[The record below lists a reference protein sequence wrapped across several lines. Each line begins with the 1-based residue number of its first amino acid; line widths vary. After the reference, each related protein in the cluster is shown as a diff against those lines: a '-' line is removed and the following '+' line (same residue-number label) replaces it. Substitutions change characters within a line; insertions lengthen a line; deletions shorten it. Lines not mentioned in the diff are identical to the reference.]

1 MDTVRLD
8 RDAFRTTAAN
18 GLTVLTERVE
28 GVRSAAVGVWV
39 RTASAH
45 EARAQ
50 MGISHLL
57 EHMVF
62 KGTERRS
69 AREIALALEARG
81 GSLDAYTS
89 RDTTSFQ
96 ARVLSR
102 DLPEAVDVLTDLVR
116 RPVLR
121 DADLQLERNVVL
133 EEINTVLDTPDD
145 LVFDLSAAALWPEH
159 SYGFQILGTPQSVGA
174 LAASDLR
181 ALHQRAY
188 VPSNCVIVGAGDL
201 SHERLLELVERQGW
215 FAPTSNGA
223 PPPLPSPSRAA
234 RGLEQRHQRDSAQ
247 VHLVFATDSVGFADQ
262 RRFALLVV
270 ANVLGG
276 GMSSRL
282 FQRVREELG
291 LAYAVYSYTSFFTQ
305 AGVAGVYVGTHPR
318 TATQAIEAVRAE
330 LGRVAREGLRGKEL
344 ADAKEQTQGQL
355 VLALESPSARMYR
368 LASCAVYD
376 DPYRSPDELLAVVD
390 ALTEDDVAAAAAEY
404 FSPDRQTLV
413 WLGPTP

>member
-1 MDTVRLD
+1 VDTVRLD
-8 RDAFRTTAAN
+8 HDVFRTTAAN
-18 GLTVLTERVE
+18 GLTVLTERVDS
-28 GVRSAAVGVWV
+28 VRSAALGVWV

-102 DLPEAVDVLTDLVR
+102 DLPDAVDVLTDLVR
-116 RPVLR
+116 RPALR

-145 LVFDLSAAALWPEH
+145 LVFDLSAAALWPAH
-159 SYGFQILGTPQSVGA
+159 SYGFPILGTPESVGA
-174 LAASDLR
+174 LSAPDLQG
-181 ALHQRAY
+181 LHRRAY
-188 VPSNCVIVGAGDL
+188 VPANCVIAAAGDL
-201 SHERLLELVERQGW
+201 THETVLRLLERHGW
-215 FAPTSNGA
+215 FTTGPDGA
-223 PPPLPSPSRAA
+223 PPPLPA
-234 RGLEQRHQRDSAQ
+234 REPATRGVEQRHQRDSTQA
-247 VHLVFATDSVGFADQ
+247 HLVFATDTVGFADP

-291 LAYAVYSYTSFFTQ
+291 LAYAVYSFTTFFQQ
-305 AGVAGVYVGTHPR
+305 AGVIGVYVGTHPR
-318 TATQAIEAVRAE
+318 TAAQAIAAVRAE
-330 LGRVAREGLRGKEL
+330 LGRVARDGLRGHEL

-376 DPYRSPDELLAVVD
+376 DPYRTPDELLAAVD

-404 FSPDRQTLV
+404 FTPERQTLV